1 MPPIRISIRLKL
13 ILSFALLASS
23 IITIFT
29 LFSYVRTVD
38 ALQNETLKRGIDT
51 IKTFNQMAATYIFEE
66 DFITIYDNARE
77 LLEHNDILRIR
88 VMDDKMNL
96 WISTDRVPMT
106 LIPPDPFYR
115 QIIKK
120 PRIGH
125 RGLQRDGHRIIE
137 FVSPVIALGKVAY
150 LVTME
155 ISLSTIE
162 NQLNEK
168 VRSLIALSGGMIV
181 LSIFLGGY
189 ISKKLTD
196 PIQTLVRGTREIS
209 QGNLGYR
216 TDVASGDEIGKLSRA
231 FNAMADHL
239 QKELHERKRA
249 ELALRRHRDRLEE
262 IVRERTAKLA
272 STNDKLTQE
281 IDGHK
286 RTEEA
291 LRKSEERYRRL
302 SEVTLEGIVFH
313 ENGIFLDAN
322 TAFEKLSGYRRE
334 ELVGRDIV
342 ASLVAPESR
351 GAIRDK
357 IASRYEQP
365 YEIAA
370 LRKDG
375 TVFPAEIESRRTQ
388 YADAMLGV
396 ASIRDLTEKKRLLT
410 RLQRAQKMEVIGTLA
425 GGVAHDLNNILTGIV
440 GYPDLLLYQL
450 PQDSPLRKPIETIRE
465 TGMRAAD
472 IVQDLLTLARRG
484 VAVRETVNFHDVI
497 LAYLKSPE
505 HEKLVADHPGVR
517 IETRLSAHLPHIC
530 GSPFHLSKTLMNL
543 FSNAAE
549 SMKGKGKISISTEN
563 RHFDGS
569 ECGYEHITAGDYI
582 VLAVED
588 NGAGI
593 PQQDIERIFEPFYTR
608 KVMGKSGTGL
618 GLAVVWGTVKDHGGY
633 IDVNSAEGK
642 GAAFTL
648 YFPVTRDAA
657 VPRGACL
664 PVSAFRGSGE
674 SVLIV
679 DDIPEQRKIAI
690 SILTTLGYDAVAVP
704 SGEDALER
712 LKSRTVDLMLIDM
725 VMESGMDGLDTYRKA
740 IEIRPGQKAVIVS
753 GFSETERVKE
763 ALKLGAAGYV
773 KKPYTLE
780 AIGRAV
786 RSELDRCSGKPA
798 RITVESGRVSI
809 ASGDQCDRPA

>member
-13 ILSFALLASS
+13 ILSFALLAFS
-23 IITIFT
+23 IITVFT
-29 LFSYVRTVD
+29 LFSYVRTID
-38 ALQNETLKRGIDT
+38 ALQNETLKRGVDA
-51 IKTFNQMAATYIFEE
+51 IKTFNQMAATYIFEG

-77 LLEHNDILRIR
+77 LLQHNDILRIR
-88 VMDDKMNL
+88 VIDDKMNL
-96 WISTDRVPMT
+96 WISTDHGSTAP
-106 LIPPDPFYR
+106 IPADPFYR

-125 RGLQRDGHRIIE
+125 RGLQRHGHRIIE

-162 NQLNEK
+162 SQLNEK
-168 VRSLIALSGGMIV
+168 MRSLIALSGGMIV

-291 LRKSEERYRRL
+291 LRKSEERYKRL

-313 ENGIFLDAN
+313 KNGVFIDAN

-334 ELVGRDIV
+334 ELVGRNIV
-342 ASLVAPESR
+342 DFLVAPESR
-351 GAIRDK
+351 GVIRDK

-375 TVFPAEIESRRTQ
+375 TVFPVEIEARRTQ

-396 ASIRDLTEKKRLLT
+396 ASVRDLTEKKRLLT

-425 GGVAHDLNNILTGIV
+425 GGVAHDLNNILSGIV

-484 VAVRETVNFHDVI
+484 VAVRETVDFHDII

-505 HEKLVADHPGVR
+505 HEKLVTDHPGVR
-517 IETRLSAHLPHIC
+517 IETRLSANLSHIC
-530 GSPFHLSKTLMNL
+530 GSPVHLSKTLMNL
-543 FSNAAE
+543 LSNAAE
-549 SMKGKGKISISTEN
+549 ATKGEGKIFISTEN
-563 RHFDGS
+563 RRIEGS
-569 ECGYEHITAGDYI
+569 EIGYEHITAGDYI
-582 VLAVED
+582 VLAVAD
-588 NGAGI
+588 TGAGI
-593 PQQDIERIFEPFYTR
+593 SQQDVERIFEPFYTR

-633 IDVNSAEGK
+633 IDVKSTEGE
-642 GAAFTL
+642 GATFTL
-648 YFPVTRDAA
+648 YFPVTREAIA
-657 VPRGACL
+657 IHQPCL
-664 PVSAFRGSGE
+664 PVSVFRGSGE

-679 DDIPEQRKIAI
+679 DDIPEQRKIAV
-690 SILTTLGYDAVAVP
+690 SILTALGYEADAVQ
-704 SGEDALER
+704 SGEDALEH
-712 LKSRTVDLMLIDM
+712 LKSSAVDLMLIDM

-780 AIGRAV
+780 AIGHAV
-786 RSELDRCSGKPA
+786 RSELDRGSGKPA
-798 RITVESGRVSI
+798 RITVESGRVSHL
-809 ASGDQCDRPA
+809 SDDRCDLPA